1 MDLTRL
7 KHVVVEG
14 PAGNAKQAVCQYLAQ
29 QLGAALML
37 DAPERNPWESR
48 RLLDGPRW
56 ALPAQLETL
65 RQHEQLL
72 TATGE
77 RLNQGDAVIND
88 FLIERDRLLALLTLP
103 EEEHSL
109 YQWVFAG
116 FRAAEPIP
124 DLVIGLMP
132 PSASSAQTERQRQE
146 APAWQTLFHHYDA
159 SPILLLQA
167 DTWMPGERQDDLVTL
182 SLRLTQMRGRR
193 EVVSMRD

>member
-1 MDLTRL
+1 MELSRL
-7 KHVVVEG
+7 KHIVVEG
-14 PAGNAKQAVCQYLAQ
+14 PAGAAKQAVCRHLAQ
-29 QLGAALML
+29 QLGATLVL
-37 DAPERNPWESR
+37 DEPERNPWESR
-48 RLLDGPRW
+48 RLIDGPRW

-72 TATGE
+72 GSTGDL
-77 RLNQGDAVIND
+77 LNQGLVVLND

-103 EEEHSL
+103 DEEHSL
-109 YQWVFAG
+109 YDWVFAG

-132 PSASSAQTERQRQE
+132 PSAASAQTERQRQE

-167 DTWMPGERQDDLVTL
+167 DTWMPGERGSDLDTL
-182 SLRLTQMRGRR
+182 SQRLLQMRGRR